1 MRSELPCRYPRRERA
16 RRGRGFSVRSLQWI
30 VPLVPGM
37 STASS
42 EGGNGA
48 TLRLRGPSAL
58 YCDFFQHK
66 FAPIVH
72 ELLAEFGRA
81 GTNLVVRPD

>member
-1 MRSELPCRYPRRERA
+1 MIWTFLGDQFRRS
-16 RRGRGFSVRSLQWI
+16 SDD
-30 VPLVPGM
+30 
-37 STASS
+37 
-42 EGGNGA
+42 GA
-48 TLRLRGPSAL
+48 TLRLRGPNAL

>member
-1 MRSELPCRYPRRERA
+1 LCFVSDD
-16 RRGRGFSVRSLQWI
+16 
-30 VPLVPGM
+30 
-37 STASS
+37 
-42 EGGNGA
+42 GA
-48 TLRLRGPSAL
+48 TLRLRGPNAL

-72 ELLAEFGRA
+72 ALLAEVGRA